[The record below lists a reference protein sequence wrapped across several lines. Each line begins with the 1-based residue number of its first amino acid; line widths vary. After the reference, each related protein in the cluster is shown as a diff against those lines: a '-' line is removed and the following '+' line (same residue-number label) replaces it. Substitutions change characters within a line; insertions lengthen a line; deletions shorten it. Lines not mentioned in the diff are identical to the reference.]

1 MDGYT
6 SKLTKVMFLRIINKI
21 ATLPI
26 SVVEGDEDSVVSV
39 TGTVV
44 VTTME

>member
-6 SKLTKVMFLRIINKI
+6 LKLTKVMFLRIINKI

-39 TGTVV
+39 VAS
-44 VTTME
+44 ME

>member
-1 MDGYT
+1 
-6 SKLTKVMFLRIINKI
+6 MFFRIINKI

-26 SVVEGDEDSVVSV
+26 SVVKGDEDSIFSM

-44 VTTME
+44 VASME

>member
-26 SVVEGDEDSVVSV
+26 SVVKGDEDSVVS
-39 TGTVV
+39 TS
-44 VTTME
+44 ME

>member
-26 SVVEGDEDSVVSV
+26 SVVEGAEDSVVSV
-39 TGTVV
+39 VAS
-44 VTTME
+44 ME

>member
-6 SKLTKVMFLRIINKI
+6 SKLKKVVFLRIINKI

-26 SVVEGDEDSVVSV
+26 SVVEGDKDSIVSVVVAS
-39 TGTVV
+39 
-44 VTTME
+44 ME

>member
-21 ATLPI
+21 PTLPI
-26 SVVEGDEDSVVSV
+26 SVVEGDENCVVSV
-39 TGTVV
+39 V
-44 VTTME
+44 EIDSSKI

>member
-1 MDGYT
+1 
-6 SKLTKVMFLRIINKI
+6 MFLRIINKI

-26 SVVEGDEDSVVSV
+26 SAVKGDEDSVVSV

-44 VTTME
+44 VASME